1 MSHRLRP
8 YQAACVGD
16 ALHFVDSVAAA
27 DEEGRVCAGAERRR
41 LYAAPTGSGKTL
53 VAVTIQK
60 ALVAAGLDAW
70 VVTPSLEIA
79 RGFLREHGIPLDEQP
94 TADEAVDELAAT
106 VRVATPTRMRNR
118 CLDGRREVPDVWIV
132 DEVHHAIE
140 GNEVSG
146 CNFNLAPGAVWIG
159 FTATPYR
166 GSPAG
171 TKALRDA
178 WGDPF
183 LLLTYPEAVAEG
195 ACVVPS
201 VEIVPLIDDD
211 LVKIVGGEFQD
222 KAASAAVTSKVD
234 ALAAI
239 VARYWSGSFD
249 VPTMVS
255 VPSTDC
261 VGELV
266 SALDRLGI
274 DAHPVTQN
282 TKPADR
288 QRAFE
293 ACKNRTAALVQ
304 IKVVSEGVDL
314 PWLGRLVDAR
324 PMVSPVAWLQQ
335 LGRLTRPGHGPKHY
349 VCVCR
354 NVERH
359 AYLLQGAIPRSAVA
373 AAQAA
378 FAKPSTRAA
387 GRIVGLE
394 SLGKLKPIPLP
405 LAGGVTSQMFAVFQV
420 IDGVKHEWAILHDP
434 SRDEPIVARRQV
446 VAVAG
451 EETTY
456 SPWVA
461 APLPADFAGYATSSW
476 RATAS
481 EKMKAWWKRSAAK
494 FGLDPDAA
502 DTIKGRQF
510 AALPVLKDTGLT
522 MAVCS

>member
-1 MSHRLRP
+1 
-8 YQAACVGD
+8 
-16 ALHFVDSVAAA
+16 
-27 DEEGRVCAGAERRR
+27 
-41 LYAAPTGSGKTL
+41 
-53 VAVTIQK
+53 
-60 ALVAAGLDAW
+60 
-70 VVTPSLEIA
+70 
-79 RGFLREHGIPLDEQP
+79 
-94 TADEAVDELAAT
+94 
-106 VRVATPTRMRNR
+106 MRNR
-118 CLDGRREVPDVWIV
+118 CLDGRREIPDVWIV

-146 CNFNLAPGAVWIG
+146 CNFNLGPASVWIG

-166 GSPAG
+166 GSPVG
-171 TKALRDA
+171 TKQLRDA

-195 ACVVPS
+195 ACVVPT

-222 KAASAAVTSKVD
+222 RAASAAVVSKVD

-239 VARYWSGSFD
+239 VARYVSPPDRVFD

-274 DAHPVTQN
+274 DAHPLTQA
-282 TKPADR
+282 TAPAA
-288 QRAFE
+288 RAAAFA

-335 LGRLTRPGHGPKHY
+335 LGRLTRPGHGPKSY
-349 VCVCR
+349 VVVNR
-354 NVERH
+354 NAERH
-359 AYLLQGAIPRSAVA
+359 LYLLQGAVPREAIA

-378 FAKPSTRAA
+378 FGGPSKRAA

-394 SLGKLKPIPLP
+394 GLGKLKPIPLP
-405 LAGGVTSQMFAVFQV
+405 LAGGVTSQCYVVWQPLPDGRKREYAV
-420 IDGVKHEWAILHDP
+420 IHDP
-434 SRDEPIVARRQV
+434 TGDEPIVSTRVNNPRA
-446 VAVAG
+446 AKPG
-451 EETTY
+451 EQWGKWEKC
-456 SPWVA
+456 
-461 APLPADFAGYATSSW
+461 PLPEGFTGYATSPW
-476 RATAS
+476 RGGAS
-481 EKMKAWWKRSAAK
+481 EKQTIQWKKHARRL
-494 FGLDPDAA
+494 GLDESAEVTA
-502 DTIKGRQF
+502 RQTSAMF
-510 AALPVLKDTGLT
+510 SLLYSGQTLAPT
-522 MAVCS
+522 